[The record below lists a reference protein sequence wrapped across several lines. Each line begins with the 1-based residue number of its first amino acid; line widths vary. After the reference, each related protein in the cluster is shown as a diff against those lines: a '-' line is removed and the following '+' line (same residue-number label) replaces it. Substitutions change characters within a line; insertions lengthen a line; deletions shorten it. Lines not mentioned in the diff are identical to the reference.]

1 MFPLTMTGYDRTY
14 LPPRSIRA
22 DVGGPVTAWDLF
34 RLEHQEISQQW
45 ASSTLD
51 SLIAAVES
59 EGADLLGCTDCADT
73 GFYGV
78 ADPDD
83 PDLLTGLVRRGTD
96 DGHQALATSGAW
108 DDWDPKG
115 VPLEVLS
122 LDLAADLAT
131 AITAGACGLLRRYAM
146 PRAFLPP
153 APVVA
158 AAPLRDVLMSLVSA
172 DPPESTELSDNDWIT
187 YATVDSVDQ
196 GAVFDVVR
204 VRLAGGVEQ
213 LERWDDCAWVPD
225 PDLITQAELP
235 MVRLTEDQLSDT
247 QAQLNPS
254 VIVADA
260 PLTVSPNPKAEKLR
274 RYWSTGRGGAKIRWN
289 TGSDWRRCYRHLRKY
304 MGLRAKGYCQN
315 LHRRNTG
322 MWTGDR
328 RNRGLLSG
336 GVQTPVRDPA
346 GVVLRLGDRFQ
357 MQGLEAMPY
366 TAEVVDGQT
375 LRDRLDPQ
383 LVRQSMGVL
392 IAAGVDSED
401 SVAVVLERTA
411 PEPVRTEL
419 SRPGV
424 AGKAEVQQPLL
435 DGSTMSVQSSTS
447 GISTVLAPT
456 VEEVLGAQA
465 TLPNVLM
472 AIISSALRHYPRV
485 SHGSASE
492 RIAILLPPA
501 IVSLTESSGDD
512 WPPRTLIDHTAGHGF
527 HNSRLSPEAQL
538 LASIQ
543 TGQWGRNTER
553 TTDMPLAETQLT
565 DGIYF
570 EGEDPDAGILST
582 ITAGGFPV
590 APPDKWFENP
600 TLDGPT
606 PMVVDDDGRV
616 YGHIATWD
624 VTHIG
629 MAGSTKAPHSPSN
642 YAYFRTGAVKTEGG
656 NLVSV
661 GHLTL
666 SGGHADTRLDHR
678 AAVKHYD
685 DTNSAVADVAAG
697 EDQYGIWAAGALRP
711 DVTPEQVRA
720 FRASPPSGDWRVIGG
735 NLELVA
741 ACCVNVPG
749 FVNVRAEAR
758 VASGAILALV
768 AAGARPLVELK
779 AAALHDTAT
788 ASRLSALEAKIE
800 SLAVPVL
807 AEVEPVAADAAPS
820 AEVVAAE
827 AAAPVEPAAEA
838 VVDEEAPPEMTA
850 EELARAERIAAARGE
865 VIDIRR
871 KALRARVHPETTTA
885 ALPPQFL
892 ANRKGKD
899 GKSAKEGAAK
909 ANTSKAST
917 IKGTDSFP
925 ISDVASLRKAI
936 QAFGRAGD
944 KAAAK
949 KHITTMAYKLKRPDL
964 IPADWKASK

>member
-14 LPPRSIRA
+14 LPPRAIRA
-22 DVGGPVTAWDLF
+22 DIGGPVTAWDLF

-45 ASSTLD
+45 AASTLA
-51 SLIAAVES
+51 SLIASVES
-59 EGADLLGCTDCADT
+59 EGADLLGCTECADT

-78 ADPDD
+78 ADPDN
-83 PDLLTGLVRRGTD
+83 PDLLTGLVRRDGEA
-96 DGHQALATSGAW
+96 GHQALATNGSW

-115 VPLEVLS
+115 VPLEVMS
-122 LDLAADLAT
+122 LDMAADLAS

-172 DPPESTELSDNDWIT
+172 DPPESAELSDDDWIA

-204 VRLAGGVEQ
+204 VRVASGVEQ
-213 LERWDDCAWVPD
+213 LERWDDSAWVPD
-225 PDLITQAELP
+225 LDLITQAELP

-247 QAQLNPS
+247 QAQLNTNTILASLPKQQKCKYCENQAS
-254 VIVADA
+254 QRILHSEGMAYIPVCGEHLAKGKSDAEHCTPDGTADPTNIVRVDKIAAAGLVADA
-260 PLTVSPNPKAEKLR
+260 PLIVSPDPRAERLR
-274 RYWSTGRGGAKIRWN
+274 RYWSTGRGGAKIRW
-289 TGSDWRRCYRHLRKY
+289 TAPGSGDWYRCVRHLSKY
-304 MGLRAKGYCQN
+304 MGTRAKGYCSN
-315 LHRRNTG
+315 LHKRNTG
-322 MWTGDR
+322 VWPGSR
-328 RNRGLLSG
+328 INRGSLHASVLF
-336 GVQTPVRDPA
+336 PA
-346 GVVLRLGDRFQ
+346 
-357 MQGLEAMPY
+357 
-366 TAEVVDGQT
+366 
-375 LRDRLDPQ
+375 
-383 LVRQSMGVL
+383 
-392 IAAGVDSED
+392 
-401 SVAVVLERTA
+401 
-411 PEPVRTEL
+411 
-419 SRPGV
+419 
-424 AGKAEVQQPLL
+424 
-435 DGSTMSVQSSTS
+435 
-447 GISTVLAPT
+447 
-456 VEEVLGAQA
+456 
-465 TLPNVLM
+465 
-472 AIISSALRHYPRV
+472 
-485 SHGSASE
+485 
-492 RIAILLPPA
+492 
-501 IVSLTESSGDD
+501 
-512 WPPRTLIDHTAGHGF
+512 
-527 HNSRLSPEAQL
+527 SPEESL
-538 LASIQ
+538 LASVR
-543 TGQWGRNTER
+543 TGQWGRKKER

-570 EGEDPDAGILST
+570 EGEDPNAGILST

-600 TLDGPT
+600 ALPGPT

-616 YGHIATWD
+616 YGHIATWGES
-624 VTHIG
+624 HIG
-629 MAGSTKAPHSPSN
+629 MAGSVKAPHSPSN

-768 AAGARPLVELK
+768 AAGARPLAELK
-779 AAALHDTAT
+779 AAQVGDSAVL
-788 ASRLSALEAKIE
+788 SRLRALEIRLESVDSLDDIVAAAVKKAKDDDPE
-800 SLAVPVL
+800 DAADVGEDQADGGADEA
-807 AEVEPVAADAAPS
+807 AEDAADAAEDATDNGADEAGEDDAKVKRITDARRAVRRAKLRASVHPT
-820 AEVVAAE
+820 VAAGK
-827 AAAPVEPAAEA
+827 V
-838 VVDEEAPPEMTA
+838 
-850 EELARAERIAAARGE
+850 
-865 VIDIRR
+865 
-871 KALRARVHPETTTA
+871 
-885 ALPPQFL
+885 PPQFL
-892 ANRKGKD
+892 AQQQKMK
-899 GKSAKEGAAK
+899 AK
-909 ANTSKAST
+909 AKADDEPEDAADAAEDKADGGADEAAEDATDTRKKKTPIKAAAAST

-925 ISDVASLRKAI
+925 ISDVASLKKAI

-949 KHITTMAYKLKRPDL
+949 KHISTMAFKLKRPDL
-964 IPADWKASK
+964 IPASWKSSK